1 MHFKIGDKYHGFRL
15 IDEKNVKETNSIV
28 RLFQHEKSGAR
39 LFYMENEDDNKV
51 FSITFRTPP
60 KDSTGLTH
68 ILEHSVLCGSRKFPT
83 KEPFVELVKGSL
95 NTFLNAFTFGDK
107 TMYPIAS
114 RNDKDFENL
123 MDVYLDSVF
132 YPNIYKYPEILKQE
146 GWHYELENA
155 EDELKYKGVVYNE
168 MKGALSSPESVL
180 SRKLQETLFP
190 DTPYG
195 YESGGDPE
203 VIPEL
208 TQEEFISFHKK
219 YYHPS
224 NSYLFLYGKL
234 DVLLRLKFI
243 DEAYLKDFEAISADS
258 AIPMQ
263 KAFNSMQSYEFEY
276 PISAQEDERDKTY
289 LSLNYAAGLST
300 ESEIYLAME
309 ILEHI
314 LLSTPASPLK
324 KALIEAGLGKD
335 VFGKYDN
342 SILQPVF
349 SIIVKNSNVLKQEEF
364 KKVVFETLE
373 KLVRDGLDSQLV
385 EAAVNLKEF
394 QLREADFEG
403 YPKGLIYNI
412 KIMDSWLYD
421 KDPTM
426 HLTYEHIFENIRTG
440 LKNRYFESLIE
451 KYILKNNHSSMLVL
465 KPKRGMSEAK
475 DEETKSRLKNIKA
488 QLTKEQLQELVKQTK
503 ELKEWQN
510 TPDTPEKLA
519 LIPMLSIK
527 DIDRKGEVLPQ
538 EVKEEAGV
546 KVLAHHMFT
555 NDIVYA
561 DLLFDTTAVPQELL
575 QYIPLLSGI
584 LGKVSTESYN
594 YGDLSKELDMHTGGI
609 RFSTQIFGEK
619 NDESIYHPVF
629 SVRGRALVGKLTR
642 MFELISEIITKTKFD
657 DVKRIREI
665 IQENKSRIEMRISN
679 EGYTIA
685 CKRLFSYFSEE
696 GSYLETITG
705 LTYYR
710 FIADIEKNFVSRI
723 EEVRGNL
730 KKLMGMIFRKDGLV
744 ACVTC
749 EEDDYQSFAKSMNLV
764 LKDLSKEKLSP
775 IQYAFKTESLN
786 EGLMTQEKVQY
797 VAQGYN
803 FIKLGYPYTGKL
815 QVLRTISRYNYL
827 WNRIRVQGGAY
838 GAFSGFERNG
848 NMFLVSYRDPNL
860 KETLKVYDE
869 MHDYLKKFQID
880 EREMTKYIIGT
891 VSRLDLPLT
900 PFMKGE
906 RAIEYYMRKITAEEL
921 QKERE
926 EILSTSQQDMRA
938 LSDMM
943 LELMKRQSY
952 CVLGSEMKIKEN
964 KELFGSVVEVFA

>member
-1 MHFKIGDKYHGFRL
+1 MQFKIGDTYYGFRL
-15 IDEKNVKETNSIV
+15 IEEEDIKEANSIV
-28 RLFQHEKSGAR
+28 RLFKHDKSGAR
-39 LFYMENEDDNKV
+39 LLYMENDDDNKV
-51 FSITFRTPP
+51 FSVTFRTPP
-60 KDSTGLTH
+60 KDSTGLPH

-83 KEPFVELVKGSL
+83 REPFVELVKGSL

-107 TMYPIAS
+107 TMYPVAS
-114 RNDKDFENL
+114 MNDKDFENL

-146 GWHYELENA
+146 GWHYELEDTS
-155 EDELKYKGVVYNE
+155 EELRYKGVVFNE

-219 YYHPS
+219 YYHPT
-224 NSYLFLYGKL
+224 NSYMFLYGKL
-234 DVLLRLKFI
+234 DVLGRLKFI
-243 DEAYLKDFEAISADS
+243 DEEYLKDFEAIHVDS
-258 AIPMQ
+258 DIPVQ
-263 KAFNSMQSYEFEY
+263 KAFKTMQSFELEY

-289 LSLNYAAGLST
+289 LSLNYAVGLST
-300 ESEIYLAME
+300 DSELYIAME

-314 LLSTPASPLK
+314 LLATPASPLK
-324 KALIEAGLGKD
+324 KALIEAGLGRD

-349 SIIVKNSNVLKQEEF
+349 SVIVKNSNEEDREEF
-364 KKVVFETLE
+364 KTVVSDTL
-373 KLVRDGLDSQLV
+373 KDLISKGLDSQLV

-394 QLREADFEG
+394 QLRESDSAG

-421 KDPTM
+421 KDPLM
-426 HLTYEHIFENIRTG
+426 HLRYEQIFEKIRAE
-440 LKNRYFESLIE
+440 LNNRYFENLIE
-451 KYILKNNHSSMLVL
+451 KYLLKNSHSSLLLL
-465 KPKRGMSEAK
+465 KPKKGLSEEK
-475 DEETKSRLKNIKA
+475 DKETKARLRSIKDKMS
-488 QLTKEQLQELVKQTK
+488 KEQLQKLVKETG
-503 ELKEWQN
+503 ELKKWQN

-519 LIPMLSIK
+519 LIPMLSIE
-527 DIDRKGEVLPQ
+527 DINRKGEVLSQ
-538 EVKEEAGV
+538 QVKVESGV

-555 NDIVYA
+555 NDIVYTN
-561 DLLFDTTAVPQELL
+561 LLFDTTAVSQKLL
-575 QYIPLLSGI
+575 PYIPLLSAI
-584 LGKVSTESYN
+584 LGKISTEKYSY
-594 YGDLSKELDMHTGGI
+594 GELSKEIDMHTGGI
-609 RFSTQIFGEK
+609 SFSTQVYGEK
-619 NDESIYHPVF
+619 DDDSKYHPVF
-629 SVRGRALVGKLTR
+629 SIRGRALASKMTR
-642 MFELISEIITKTKFD
+642 MFELISEIIARTKFD
-657 DVKRIREI
+657 DSKRIKEI

-685 CKRLFSYFSEE
+685 CKRLFSYFSPE
-696 GSYLETITG
+696 GSYLETISG

-710 FIADIEKNFVSRI
+710 FIADIEKNFDNRI
-723 EEVRGNL
+723 DEVRENL
-730 KKLMGMIFRKDGLV
+730 RKLMSLIFRKDALIAG
-744 ACVTC
+744 VTC
-749 EEDDYQSFAKSMNLV
+749 EEDEYGRVAKGMEPV
-764 LKDLSKEKLSP
+764 LEELDNKKHPTVKYD
-775 IQYAFKTESLN
+775 FKAESLN
-786 EGLMTQEKVQY
+786 EGLMTQGKVQY

-803 FIKLGYPYTGKL
+803 FIKLGYPYTGQL
-815 QVLRTISRYNYL
+815 QVLRTISRYSYL

-848 NMFLVSYRDPNL
+848 NMFMVSYRDPNL

-869 MHDYLKKFQID
+869 MHNYLKDFRID

-891 VSRLDLPLT
+891 ISKLDLPLT

-906 RAIEYYMRKITAEEL
+906 RAIENYLRKITKEDL

-926 EILSTSQQDMRA
+926 EIIGTRQQDIRE

-943 LELMKRQSY
+943 FELMKRQSY

-964 KELFGSVVEVFA
+964 SELFGSLVEVFE